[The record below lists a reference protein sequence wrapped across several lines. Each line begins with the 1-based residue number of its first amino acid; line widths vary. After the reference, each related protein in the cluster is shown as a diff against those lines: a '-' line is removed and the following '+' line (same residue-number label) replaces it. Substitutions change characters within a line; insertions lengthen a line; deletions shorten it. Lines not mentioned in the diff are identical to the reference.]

1 MCSLG
6 TVICGNRSRAGF
18 WRDEVLAPLSSWQ
31 PFTTA
36 CRRLWIVLTSGYVG
50 EEAFPSGLAF
60 VRKLWRVERGQ
71 GGGCTDAHPARVRR
85 RSPLAWHLEQL
96 TAEQGSNPCTPTN
109 KIRYLG
115 AIRKCSA
122 SQKTRLGS
130 TWEARG
136 RLFRPARGTVSP
148 STRRSTA
155 RRRPRHPRWTTTN
168 NATAW
173 QSAGQRATNDH

>member
-130 TWEARG
+130 TWEALSAG
-136 RLFRPARGTVSP
+136 AAPLFAGTRPRPPAHGSVGDVAR
-148 STRRSTA
+148 STRRTI
-155 RRRPRHPRWTTTN
+155 RRSDER
-168 NATAW
+168 
-173 QSAGQRATNDH
+173 S